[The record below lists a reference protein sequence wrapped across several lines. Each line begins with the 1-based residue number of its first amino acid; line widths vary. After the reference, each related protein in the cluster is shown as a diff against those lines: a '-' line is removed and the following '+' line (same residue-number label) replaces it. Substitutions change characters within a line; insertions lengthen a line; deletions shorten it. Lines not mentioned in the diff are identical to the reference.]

1 MPAEAET
8 VEVGN
13 ILQDADC
20 LRMVKETMHTNEWTK
35 IGRNPQLGLDYLHA
49 HYVDHAYP
57 RHSHDY
63 YVFCLIEH
71 GRQSFLH
78 QGSMHYTPPG
88 GVILINPGAVHTGQ
102 AFDEAGFEMR
112 SLYPTVAHMKL
123 ALAEL
128 TGRQRSTPPFFK
140 DVRLDHPWASRQL
153 VSLHR
158 AMTDGHDS
166 LEFESRFLWTLAQF
180 IKRYADISY
189 SEQKTGRER
198 NAVLRACQYID
209 ENFAKGI
216 SLREVAEHVALS
228 PYYFLRVFRAEVGLP
243 PYMYLENVRVR
254 HAQRLIEGGT
264 PLAAVAVEAGFSS
277 QSHMTR
283 HFKKIIGA
291 TPGQYAAQIRS

>member
-1 MPAEAET
+1 MIK
-8 VEVGN
+8 EVM
-13 ILQDADC
+13 QT
-20 LRMVKETMHTNEWTK
+20 KEWTK
-35 IGRNPQLGLDYLHA
+35 LGRNPQLGLDYLHA

-78 QGSMHYTPPG
+78 QGATHYTPPG

-112 SLYPTVAHMKL
+112 SLYPTVAHMNM
-123 ALAEL
+123 ALTEL
-128 TGRQRSTPPFFK
+128 TGRQRSSPPFFK
-140 DVRLDHPWASRQL
+140 DVRIDYPWASRQL
-153 VSLHR
+153 ISLHQ
-158 AMTDGHDS
+158 AMTDGHKL

-180 IKRYADISY
+180 IQRYADVSY
-189 SEQKTGRER
+189 TEQKTGRER

-216 SLREVAEHVALS
+216 SLKELAEHVALS
-228 PYYFLRVFRAEVGLP
+228 PYYFLRVFRAQVGLP
-243 PYMYLENVRVR
+243 PYMYLENVRVG
-254 HAQRLIEGGT
+254 HAQRLIERGK
-264 PLAAVAVEAGFSS
+264 PLAEVAVEAGFSS
-277 QSHMTR
+277 QSHLTR
-283 HFKKIIGA
+283 HFKRIIGA